1 MAKPASRPLTVRFFR
16 NINGKEPAREWL
28 QEFSTEDKKVI
39 GADIKVVQWKWP
51 IGKPI
56 VDNLGKGLWE
66 IRTKLGERIFRV
78 FFFVLNEEIV
88 ILHGIVKKTQKT
100 PQQDLKLARKRQA
113 LCEKLTDD
121 ITDENEGTKKAK
133 RKSPHRKQ
141 FR

>member
-1 MAKPASRPLTVRFFR
+1 MAKPAPRPFTVRFFR
-16 NINGKEPAREWL
+16 NANGKEPAREWL

-51 IGKPI
+51 IGKPL

-66 IRTKLGERIFRV
+66 IRTKLGERIVRV

-133 RKSPHRKQ
+133 RKPPHRK
-141 FR
+141 